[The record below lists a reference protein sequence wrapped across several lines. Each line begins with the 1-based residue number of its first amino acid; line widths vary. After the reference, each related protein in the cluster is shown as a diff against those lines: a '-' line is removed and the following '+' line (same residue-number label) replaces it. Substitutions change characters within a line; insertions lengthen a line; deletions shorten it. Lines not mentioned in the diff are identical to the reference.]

1 MIIAI
6 YYTSNEYRR
15 KMIRRK
21 INDAGFNIEEL
32 SPLVLIVNPTSRD
45 NDIVRE
51 IRKILDYYASSYIL
65 LKKGTLYL
73 LLKYM
78 FKSRRSKDFM
88 AVKRIL
94 EKNIGLRIDRGVWLL
109 PSKYASVLKELLNH
123 NVIVNKY
130 YYLDPIEKR
139 DLDTL
144 ADTYMKHIIEYI
156 GDMEIKVRT
165 KLLSSKTIREYLTR
179 VNVLQEKLLDDAMLY
194 TLGKSRVITL
204 LKKLGTFKKELLER
218 L

>member
-156 GDMEIKVRT
+156 RDMEIKVRT